1 MVLEHLFPEDWLEK
15 KLRYAFII
23 AFVYSAVA
31 IIGSRLLFAA
41 NSGIVAVVFTS
52 LLLIPYMQKLFEKE
66 EMAELREKSG
76 FTVRTFLKDNLPAI
90 KVYAALFLGIYIA
103 FTLYSFFLPLM
114 GFDTGAVFREQLS
127 LEAGLRGNAFSV
139 GTFFSIFLNNWWV
152 LLACFLLALLTG
164 DGAIFF
170 ITWNA
175 STWGAIFGYRAL
187 AAAFAG
193 GFGNPFTNLLII
205 FVITLPHVILEGGA
219 YVLAAIS
226 GSIISDD
233 VISESGEVPH
243 FLAYLLGALLTYGL
257 LVFIFGSLL
266 PGLPIVRG
274 FLHVVVLF
282 GLLYLLGHAFDDPDH
297 KRVYWYNYRL
307 LLIAVLLFLVGALV
321 ETFVLSNSSL
331 LAMIYSAALG

>member
-1 MVLEHLFPEDWLEK
+1 EDWLEK

-31 IIGSRLLFAA
+31 ILGARLLFAA
-41 NSGIVAVVFTS
+41 NSGLVSVVFTS
-52 LLLIPYMQKLFEKE
+52 LLLIPYLQKLFEKE

-76 FTVRTFLKDNLPAI
+76 FKVRTFIKDNLPAI

-103 FTLYSFFLPLM
+103 FMLYSFFLPIM
-114 GFDTGAVFREQLS
+114 GFDTGVVFREQLS
-127 LEAGLRGNAFSV
+127 LESGFRGNAFSID
-139 GTFFSIFLNNWWV
+139 TFLNIFLNNWWV

-193 GFGNPFTNLLII
+193 GFGNPYMNLLLI
-205 FVITLPHVILEGGA
+205 FAITLPHVILEGGA

-243 FLAYLLGALLTYGL
+243 FLAYLLGVLLAYGL
-257 LVFIFGSLL
+257 LVFIFATLFPSLL
-266 PGLPIVRG
+266 VLRG
-274 FLHVVVLF
+274 FLNVFVLF
-282 GLLYLLGHAFDDPDH
+282 GLLWLLGNAFDDADH

-307 LLIAVLLFLVGALV
+307 FIIAVLLFLVGAFV
-321 ETFVLSNSSL
+321 ETVVLSNSSL
-331 LAMIYSAALG
+331 LATIYSAALS